1 MAIQV
6 QVGENKQ
13 GRTRTADSPTAARA
27 SRIVRSSARCGLLFG
42 LISAAPAFAQTPV
55 PVPELLADINTQ
67 PASEMGDVEFFP
79 GSLPDGRAL
88 FSATTID
95 EGNEVWVTDGTIAGT
110 HMVAGFFPG
119 PEGVE
124 PENAVLADGV
134 YYFHSLSRADT
145 LWQTDGDTLAPV
157 AGYDGS
163 LVPAWD
169 GNQLIGLAGP
179 DSRELDSVFFLD
191 GGQLTQ
197 FPIAPGQVFESR
209 FPTARA
215 SGGIIFYASAGGLGD
230 RALFA
235 SNGTSVGTN
244 PLIDPSVIVTPDF
257 VVFGNKVAVIT
268 AVSDGYLGIFDATTG
283 APSSANDSDPP
294 EDASA
299 VIALG
304 DDGVFYSGVTDI
316 GRELC
321 FYDAEQ
327 DAHSCFDLNPT
338 GSGLASSA
346 DLFLFEDGVCFAG
359 TDGQT
364 GTEPWC
370 YSLSGGFTPLGDL
383 SPGPNSSRP
392 ESFVAAEDVL
402 YFTASAGPSAG
413 IIQRFEVGSLGAVP
427 YLDLEPSQTADV
439 ARPLRVV
446 DGTLLF
452 QGSSASEWDRDA
464 SASNY
469 RPELVF
475 VSFGAREFLG
485 LSAASGTFDELTVED
500 TSSTPLHIVPFA
512 DGVAMVAFRP
522 SEGYELTAVASNGDI
537 HREEVCPGTEGV
549 RPGQPNIYRLRSAGD
564 RVFLAHF
571 GQCSSISEELI
582 LWDGALAQQVTL
594 DISSP
599 SSPIIHGMAGDHLIV
614 TKDFNPPPLYAV
626 SATTG
631 VPQLLSETLEIAV
644 FSDPDFRI
652 PRTTETSQWAIFG
665 SSSDDK
671 TYGTD
676 GMQLVELIDSPTEIG
691 VVLEEGPGPDDFTVV
706 RFGRGGQT
714 VYTIEGPSG
723 PAQTQDGPVLS
734 DISRLPI
741 GQPVN
746 GFALFLAEDSEGNPG
761 FYLTFGSEYERIA
774 DAGGRARIAGRGQN
788 GWFYTTVSG
797 GRVTQPTFTD
807 LWFIDEF
814 GSQTLLRSF
823 LDRSGR
829 DAWGFI
835 NQAVAVQGWLVF
847 SAVTADG
854 HQLWMSNGTPEST
867 FAVPGVLQPTE
878 LTVNG
883 NDVYF
888 SAFGP
893 NGKGAELWRIQVP
906 ELPLF
911 SDRFEP

>member
-1 MAIQV
+1 
-6 QVGENKQ
+6 
-13 GRTRTADSPTAARA
+13 
-27 SRIVRSSARCGLLFG
+27 
-42 LISAAPAFAQTPV
+42 
-55 PVPELLADINTQ
+55 LADINTQ

-402 YFTASAGPSAG
+402 YFTASA
-413 IIQRFEVGSLGAVP
+413 EVP
-427 YLDLEPSQTADV
+427 PQ
-439 ARPLRVV
+439 
-446 DGTLLF
+446 
-452 QGSSASEWDRDA
+452 
-464 SASNY
+464 
-469 RPELVF
+469 
-475 VSFGAREFLG
+475 VS
-485 LSAASGTFDELTVED
+485 
-500 TSSTPLHIVPFA
+500 
-512 DGVAMVAFRP
+512 
-522 SEGYELTAVASNGDI
+522 SNGS
-537 HREEVCPGTEGV
+537 RSVAW
-549 RPGQPNIYRLRSAGD
+549 GQCLTWIWSPPRLRMWQGRCALWMARCCFRD
-564 RVFLAHF
+564 RPHLN
-571 GQCSSISEELI
+571 GI
-582 LWDGALAQQVTL
+582 
-594 DISSP
+594 
-599 SSPIIHGMAGDHLIV
+599 GMPV
-614 TKDFNPPPLYAV
+614 R
-626 SATTG
+626 ATTG
-631 VPQLLSETLEIAV
+631 RSSYSYRLEPGSFWACPPQVGHS
-644 FSDPDFRI
+644 
-652 PRTTETSQWAIFG
+652 TS
-665 SSSDDK
+665 
-671 TYGTD
+671 
-676 GMQLVELIDSPTEIG
+676 
-691 VVLEEGPGPDDFTVV
+691 
-706 RFGRGGQT
+706 
-714 VYTIEGPSG
+714 
-723 PAQTQDGPVLS
+723 
-734 DISRLPI
+734 
-741 GQPVN
+741 
-746 GFALFLAEDSEGNPG
+746 
-761 FYLTFGSEYERIA
+761 
-774 DAGGRARIAGRGQN
+774 
-788 GWFYTTVSG
+788 
-797 GRVTQPTFTD
+797 
-807 LWFIDEF
+807 
-814 GSQTLLRSF
+814 
-823 LDRSGR
+823 
-829 DAWGFI
+829 
-835 NQAVAVQGWLVF
+835 
-847 SAVTADG
+847 
-854 HQLWMSNGTPEST
+854 
-867 FAVPGVLQPTE
+867 
-878 LTVNG
+878 
-883 NDVYF
+883 
-888 SAFGP
+888 
-893 NGKGAELWRIQVP
+893 
-906 ELPLF
+906 
-911 SDRFEP
+911 